1 MLPKSKIKVVQSL
14 KHKKNRINSNLFIV
28 EGIKSFDE
36 LLKSNYKIEFTI
48 ISKETLDENKY
59 YKNLND
65 LYVVSAIEI
74 KKLSGLKNNKSLI
87 SVAHK
92 KNQKKESIDFSKLI
106 IALDSVSDPG
116 NLGTIIRI
124 ADWFNIK
131 SIICSKN
138 TVDLYNSKVI
148 QSSMGSFTRVNV
160 FYENLKEII
169 SNKDINVIGTSTDGI
184 DINKFELPDK
194 GIILFGNEAKG
205 IHKDLKT
212 YIDRWISIKKNGRAE
227 SLNVSVSVGIILHKL
242 TQE

>member
-14 KHKKNRINSNLFIV
+14 KHKKNRINSNLFLV

-48 ISKETLDENKY
+48 ISKETIASNKN

-65 LYVVSAIEI
+65 LYVVSAAEI
-74 KKLSGLKNNKSLI
+74 NKLSGLKNNKSLI
-87 SVAHK
+87 SVVHK
-92 KNQKKESIDFSKLI
+92 KNQKKESIDFSNLI

-148 QSSMGSFTRVNV
+148 QSSMGSFSRVDV
-160 FYENLKEII
+160 FYDNLEDVLD
-169 SNKDINVIGTSTDGI
+169 SKDISVFGTSTDGV
-184 DINKFELPDK
+184 DINKFEKSDK
-194 GIILFGNEAKG
+194 GIILFGSESKG
-205 IHKDLKT
+205 VSEHLKK
-212 YIDRWISIKKNGRAE
+212 YVDKWISIKKNGGAE

-242 TQE
+242 T